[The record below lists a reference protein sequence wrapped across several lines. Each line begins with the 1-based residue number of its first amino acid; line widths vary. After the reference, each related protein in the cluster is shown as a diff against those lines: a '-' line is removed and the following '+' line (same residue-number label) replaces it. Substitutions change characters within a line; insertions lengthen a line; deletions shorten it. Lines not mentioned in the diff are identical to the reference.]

1 MLILLSKDIETEG
14 FAMPH
19 PLHKFLRGIYLMR
32 PIIFRYFLW
41 LSIITILIL
50 PLAACGKTSTEVYAD
65 LGEEFSLSMGQSAT
79 IEGQVLRITFED
91 VIEDSRCPSDVT
103 CIWAGRV
110 SCIIKLAD
118 GSAPYRMV
126 LTESGLTDQYTS
138 ETYRE
143 YQLAFH
149 VRPYPEAGQSI
160 RRDEYRLQL
169 IVSK

>member
-1 MLILLSKDIETEG
+1 
-14 FAMPH
+14 MPH
-19 PLHKFLRGIYLMR
+19 PLHKFLRSIYAMR
-32 PIIFRYFLW
+32 PIIFGCFLW

-50 PLAACGKTSTEVYAD
+50 PLAACGNTPAEVYAD
-65 LGEEFSLSMGQSAT
+65 QGEEFSLSIGQSAA
-79 IEGQVLRITFED
+79 INGQALRITFED
-91 VIEDSRCPSDVT
+91 VIEDSRCASDID

-160 RRDEYRLQL
+160 QRDEYSLQL

>member
-1 MLILLSKDIETEG
+1 MHQ
-14 FAMPH
+14 PRY
-19 PLHKFLRGIYLMR
+19 KFLRGFYSMR

-50 PLAACGKTSTEVYAD
+50 PLAACGNTPTKVYAD
-65 LGEEFSLSMGQSAT
+65 LGQEFSLSIGQTAT
-79 IEGQVLRITFED
+79 IKGQALQITFED
-91 VIEDSRCPSDVT
+91 IIEDSRCPSDVT
-103 CIWAGRV
+103 CIWAGRA
-110 SCIIKLAD
+110 SCVIKLVD
-118 GSAPYRMV
+118 GSSQYRMV
-126 LTESGLTDQYTS
+126 LTELGLTDQYTR

-160 RRDEYRLQL
+160 GRDEYRLQL

>member
-1 MLILLSKDIETEG
+1 MHQ
-14 FAMPH
+14 PH
-19 PLHKFLRGIYLMR
+19 YKFLRGIYSMR

-50 PLAACGKTSTEVYAD
+50 PLAACGSTPTEVYAD
-65 LGEEFSLSMGQSAT
+65 PGEEFSLSIGQSAALK
-79 IEGQVLRITFED
+79 GQALRITFED

-110 SCIIKLAD
+110 SCIIKLVD
-118 GSAPYRMV
+118 GSSPYRMV
-126 LTESGLTDQYTS
+126 LTESGLTDQYTR
-138 ETYRE
+138 ETYRK
-143 YQLAFH
+143 YQLAFQ

>member
-1 MLILLSKDIETEG
+1 MD

-19 PLHKFLRGIYLMR
+19 PRYKFLRGIYSMR

-41 LSIITILIL
+41 LSIITILTL
-50 PLAACGKTSTEVYAD
+50 PLAACSNAPPNVNAD
-65 LGEEFSLSMGQSAT
+65 LGQEFSLSLGQSAI
-79 IEGQVLRITFED
+79 IEGQSLRITFED

-110 SCIIKLAD
+110 SCIIKLE
-118 GSAPYRMV
+118 GVSSPYRMV

>member
-1 MLILLSKDIETEG
+1 MG

-19 PLHKFLRGIYLMR
+19 PLHKFLLGIYSRR

-41 LSIITILIL
+41 LSLITVLML
-50 PLAACGKTSTEVYAD
+50 PLAACGNTPTQVYAD
-65 LGEEFSLSMGQSAT
+65 LGEEFSLSIGQTAA
-79 IEGQVLRITFED
+79 INGQDLQITFED

-110 SCIIKLAD
+110 SCIIKLVE
-118 GSAPYRMV
+118 GSSQYRMV
-126 LTESGLTDQYTS
+126 LTEPGLTDQYTS

-143 YQLAFH
+143 YQLAFQ

-169 IVSK
+169 IVRK